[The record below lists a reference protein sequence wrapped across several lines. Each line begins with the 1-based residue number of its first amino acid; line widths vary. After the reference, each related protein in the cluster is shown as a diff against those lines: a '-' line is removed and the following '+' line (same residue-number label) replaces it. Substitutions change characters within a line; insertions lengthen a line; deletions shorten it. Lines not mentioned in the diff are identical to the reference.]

1 MEAKRIF
8 IRLNGFELLMNL
20 LGNEKIN
27 SKRLRYKIFV
37 LLRDLLYYDDRLN
50 YTYNDLSSFSNTADI
65 KLDDTMNMNKK
76 GEK

>member
-1 MEAKRIF
+1 LEAKRIF

>member
-8 IRLNGFELLMNL
+8 IRLNGFELLKNL